1 VQVPTINSS
10 PGLTLQPP
18 LEIRGDHPVDR
29 GPELTNPDRSL
40 TYPDDAVPAKPYAIP
55 GTIIS
60 DAHLPRGTALGRS
73 GHPGG
78 FPRQCAQTLLSRFHA
93 DPRHYHPVPA
103 LKNRRWLPG
112 FKQPGGGTQY
122 RVIGPDRH
130 DAAVDALLDG
140 YVGGVR

>member
-78 FPRQCAQTLLSRFHA
+78 FPGSAPKPYCQDFMQT
-93 DPRHYHPVPA
+93 
-103 LKNRRWLPG
+103 PG
-112 FKQPGGGTQY
+112 TTT
-122 RVIGPDRH
+122 RCLH
-130 DAAVDALLDG
+130 
-140 YVGGVR
+140 